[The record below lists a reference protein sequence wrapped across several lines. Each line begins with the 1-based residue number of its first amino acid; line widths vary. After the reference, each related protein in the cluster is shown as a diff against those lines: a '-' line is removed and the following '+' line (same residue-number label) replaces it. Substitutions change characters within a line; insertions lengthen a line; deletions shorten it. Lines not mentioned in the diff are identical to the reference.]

1 MEHYI
6 RSSILLIIYYELNNN
21 DYILKHIYPT
31 LYNPQKIK
39 ISVGDYV
46 KVSVKF
52 GLRCQVS
59 LHDFL
64 SNLVLVHLAP
74 VFNATRGYWIDTIY
88 LTLT

>member
-39 ISVGDYV
+39 ISVGEYV
-46 KVSVKF
+46 KSSVKF
-52 GLRCQVS
+52 DVRCQVS
-59 LHDFL
+59 KC
-64 SNLVLVHLAP
+64 SNICDAVQPKVAC
-74 VFNATRGYWIDTIY
+74 F
-88 LTLT
+88 